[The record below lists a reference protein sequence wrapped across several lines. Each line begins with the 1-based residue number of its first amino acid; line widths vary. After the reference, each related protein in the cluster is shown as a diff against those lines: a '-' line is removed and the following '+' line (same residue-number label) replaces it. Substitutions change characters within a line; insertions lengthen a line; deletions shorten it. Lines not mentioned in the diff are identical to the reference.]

1 MIRKFKSRVA
11 ARLILDWNTELHR
24 VYTKLHRVCGRAA
37 APRDPKTAVTQ
48 TLRNSVRTSC
58 NSVLQ
63 SDAHHKLRSNRFL
76 PGPHQYFLAVIFFMT
91 GLFTA
96 CTAEPPPSPVTTFYH
111 WETELNPSPTARHLL
126 DSFACDRLY
135 VKAFD
140 LNWRGGETE
149 VSAMLEFG
157 DTTGLPE
164 LIPVVFITNEV
175 LVKTSQEEISGLAQ
189 SIISRLDKLFP
200 SYYPELQIDCDWT
213 ARTRV
218 GYFGFLSE
226 VKRLRP
232 NIMLT
237 CTVRLHQYRDRR
249 EQGVPPVDRATLM
262 AYNTGDLND
271 WNTKNSIYD
280 STVVKNYLAGQPD
293 YPLDLDLAVAAYD
306 WAAVYRNGELVY
318 LINEPDLG
326 ELEDTARFGGGSEL
340 NAPRYYVKR
349 STYLNG
355 TYLYSGDQL
364 RREIVEPFLI
374 PEQAELLQRYV
385 KSFAGQ
391 RVMVFR
397 LGSRLFP
404 H

>member
-11 ARLILDWNTELHR
+11 ARLILDWNTEL
-24 VYTKLHRVCGRAA
+24 YRVCGRAA
-37 APRDPKTAVTQ
+37 APRDPKTAATQ

-96 CTAEPPPSPVTTFYH
+96 CTAEPPPPPVTTFYH
-111 WETELNPSPTARHLL
+111 WETKINPSPTARHLL

-140 LNWRGGETE
+140 LSWGAGETE
-149 VSAMLEFG
+149 VSAALEFG

-175 LVKTSQEEISGLAQ
+175 VAKTSEEEISELARLM
-189 SIISRLDKLFP
+189 ITRLDKLFP
-200 SYYPELQIDCDWT
+200 YGYPELQIDCDWT
-213 ARTRV
+213 ARTQVR
-218 GYFGFLSE
+218 YFGFLSE
-226 VKRLRP
+226 VKRLRQS
-232 NIMLT
+232 IMLS
-237 CTVRLHQYRDRR
+237 CTVRLHQYRDRG
-249 EQGVPPVDRATLM
+249 EQGIPPVDRATLM
-262 AYNTGDLND
+262 AYNTGDLNNWD
-271 WNTKNSIYD
+271 TENSIYD
-280 STVVKNYLAGQPD
+280 STVIKSYLAGQPD
-293 YPLDLDLAVAAYD
+293 YPLDLDFAVAVYD
-306 WAAVYRNGELVY
+306 WAAVYRRGELVY

-326 ELEDTARFGGGSEL
+326 ELKDTARFTVISESVGMK
-340 NAPRYYVKR
+340 YYVNQ

-355 TYLYSGDQL
+355 TYLYAEDQV
-364 RREIVEPFLI
+364 RREMVEPASVQG
-374 PEQAELLQRYV
+374 QADLLQRYV
-385 KSFAGQ
+385 KSFSGQ

-397 LGSRLFP
+397 LGSRLWD
-404 H
+404 